1 MSETIGEGGDSQ
13 RRKSKNGIPL
23 FLFLSLSLSL
33 SLSFSLFLSVSS
45 FLLLTLAAAAAR
57 NRQREKAN
65 EGAPMRLVHSI
76 GIVRGRAGGPAPRV
90 EQARGAR
97 SHLLFDRVL
106 HVARR
111 NNGKTR
117 ARRCGAGRLEHHFR
131 LSISRSP
138 KGLLSPIAHAH
149 CRVQCRRLHFGAF
162 RAQAIIDE
170 ENRPRRRVRR
180 PARAESSVS
189 PAIISVIAVPIVLE
203 PIVMME

>member
-1 MSETIGEGGDSQ
+1 
-13 RRKSKNGIPL
+13 
-23 FLFLSLSLSL
+23 
-33 SLSFSLFLSVSS
+33 
-45 FLLLTLAAAAAR
+45 
-57 NRQREKAN
+57 
-65 EGAPMRLVHSI
+65 MRLVHSI

-189 PAIISVIAVPIVLE
+189 PAIICNSRSDCARADCDDGMNLRSSRESPSRDLFRQFSNFLQVT
-203 PIVMME
+203 